1 MSRHEHP
8 HRRHDPLVWGLILI
22 VVGVVFLLQNV
33 FNIEVWDY
41 AWKFWPLILIL
52 WGLQKLLDGL
62 QKPKD
67 RSEPIP
73 PAAPKQD

>member
-52 WGLQKLLDGL
+52 WGAQKLIDGL

-67 RSEPIP
+67 RNEPVP